1 MTDKEMETAAQE
13 FWEDVEKEATE
24 RELLK
29 KELFQ
34 ESRLK
39 INLPKFNG
47 YDSKLDIYTFQTEFL
62 KVYERT
68 TPKRMLSDVLKNNLL
83 EGPAL
88 SLVTSVDDI
97 SEIWARLKRAFGDPK
112 MLLKRKIAQVGK
124 ITSLWKLRD
133 PEKLTETLSKLINV
147 MKIFKN

>member
-1 MTDKEMETAAQE
+1 M
-13 FWEDVEKEATE
+13 
-24 RELLK
+24 
-29 KELFQ
+29 
-34 ESRLK
+34 K

-97 SEIWARLKRAFGDPK
+97 SEIWARLKAAFGDPK
-112 MLLKRKIAQVGK
+112 LLLKRKIAQVGK